1 MNYLG
6 WVKNKERELKNNHA
20 FMVSG
25 PEWHLINTV
34 VQDIRKH
41 FNKAEVITLSNKSKV
56 EAVDA
61 VINQPLFRQQV
72 VIIRDVDHFPH
83 REMLSSW
90 IQETGAARDRRT
102 ILVLTA
108 ISLRMK
114 QLDDRWIPTSPY
126 VAYIDCSPIAE
137 DHLRVFVKAC
147 LPQATVEA
155 IDKLIALCCGDAI
168 SMMKE
173 MEKLVL
179 YPVVDVQVV
188 TDFVYPGLDYDVVET
203 VIAGDK
209 QKLLALDVKAV
220 DMHQVVSRLTARLIQ
235 QLHLTMLDRKKLEKL
250 DLIKKSDVPVYLFKD
265 RMREMRKTT
274 EGEIWRRLSL
284 LRDIDVQIAHG
295 NEFGSLELLIFDW

>member
-6 WVKNKERELKNNHA
+6 WVKNRQREMRDNHV

-34 VQDIRKH
+34 VQDIKNH
-41 FNKAEVITLSNKSKV
+41 FKVEALTLSNKSKV
-56 EAVDA
+56 DAVDA
-61 VINQPLFRQQV
+61 VINQPLFKQQV
-72 VIIRDVDHFPH
+72 VIMRDIDHFPH
-83 REMLSSW
+83 REMLSMW
-90 IQETGAARDRRT
+90 IRETGLARDRRT
-102 ILVLTA
+102 ILILTA
-108 ISLRMK
+108 SSLRMK
-114 QLDDRWIPTSPY
+114 QLDERWIPTSPY

-137 DHLRVFVKAC
+137 DHLKAFVKAC
-147 LPQATVEA
+147 LPQATVDA
-155 IDKLIALCCGDAI
+155 IDKLIVLCCGDTTH
-168 SMMKE
+168 MMKE

-188 TDFVYPGLDYDVVET
+188 TNFVYPGLDYDVVET

-209 QKLLALDVKAV
+209 RKLLELDAKAV
-220 DMHQVVSRLTARLIQ
+220 DMHLVVSKLTARLIQ

-274 EGEIWRRLSL
+274 EGEIWRHLFL

-295 NEFGSLELLIFDW
+295 NEFGTLEILILDW